1 MTSLSSLSKAKLAV
15 TAATAVVALDVIWLL
30 ATQSW
35 IGGALAVIAAG
46 LAGLA
51 LHFLTRA
58 SGSIDKALI
67 VLAQAAQG
75 DLNVRV
81 LGIRGHGDIGR
92 MLRHINRLLDLVEAY
107 SKESFAAMEHANA
120 RKYYRRI
127 VTTGLRGDFVRFA
140 TTINEAL
147 ILMEQRD
154 RDFVQFAEDNV
165 MGVVTNVSVSA
176 GQLSS
181 HAGDMTADARET
193 MSQAFS
199 AATGAAQASANV
211 QAVAAATE
219 EMSAAIREV
228 ATQVT
233 FAAGVASDAATAAEH
248 TNTTVRGLD
257 EAAGRIGRVVELIQT
272 IAEQTNLLA
281 LNATIEAARAGDAG
295 KGFAVVANEVKSLA
309 NQTARATEDIAAE
322 IDRMRSVTTE
332 AANAIRGIGQ
342 TVHAIEEATAGV
354 AAAIEEQAATVQE
367 IVRNVTEAA
376 TGASAVS
383 AAVETVREVA
393 ARTDDGAREV
403 ADAAGQLAHG
413 ASTLRQQVEDF
424 LGRLRV
430 A

>member
-1 MTSLSSLSKAKLAV
+1 MATSAEKVVDNSRSVAA
-15 TAATAVVALDVIWLL
+15 AATQALMNAQTVSAATEQL
-30 ATQSW
+30 A
-35 IGGALAVIAAG
+35 
-46 LAGLA
+46 
-51 LHFLTRA
+51 A
-58 SGSIDKALI
+58 SIREI
-67 VLAQAAQG
+67 TAQ
-75 DLNVRV
+75 
-81 LGIRGHGDIGR
+81 
-92 MLRHINRLLDLVEAY
+92 
-107 SKESFAAMEHANA
+107 
-120 RKYYRRI
+120 
-127 VTTGLRGDFVRFA
+127 VTHS
-140 TTINEAL
+140 
-147 ILMEQRD
+147 
-154 RDFVQFAEDNV
+154 
-165 MGVVTNVSVSA
+165 GVVTRRAVESGERTQATIGS
-176 GQLSS
+176 L
-181 HAGDMTADARET
+181 
-193 MSQAFS
+193 SQA
-199 AATGAAQASANV
+199 V
-211 QAVAAATE
+211 
-219 EMSAAIREV
+219 
-228 ATQVT
+228 
-233 FAAGVASDAATAAEH
+233 
-248 TNTTVRGLD
+248 
-257 EAAGRIGRVVELIQT
+257 GRIDEVVKLINA
-272 IAEQTNLLA
+272 IAGQTNLLA